1 MHYSLSR
8 EEFSE
13 VFEKGKRASCGRITL
28 MYTRD
33 NAGSF
38 KFGVAVR
45 KKTAPCVRNKI
56 KRRLRSILLPIFK
69 TAGLGLRLVVSAPP
83 DSDEADFAGL
93 KETVEK
99 ALKSAGLT

>member
-1 MHYSLSR
+1 MYYSLSR

-33 NAGSF
+33 NGGSF
-38 KFGVAVR
+38 KLGVAVR

-56 KRRLRSILLPIFK
+56 KRRLRSIIVPVFK
-69 TAGLGLRLVVSAPP
+69 TAGQGLRLVVSAPP
-83 DSDEADFAGL
+83 DSGESDFAGL

-99 ALKSAGLT
+99 ALRLAGLL

>member
-1 MHYSLSR
+1 MYYSLSR

-13 VFEKGKRASCGRITL
+13 VFEKGRRASCGRITL

-33 NAGSF
+33 NSGPF

-45 KKTAPCVRNKI
+45 KKTGSCVRNKI
-56 KRRLRSILLPIFK
+56 KRRLRSIVLPVFK
-69 TAGLGLRLVVSAPP
+69 TAGQGLRLVVSAPP

-99 ALKSAGLT
+99 ALKAAGLT